1 MPRDQNG
8 NVVPPSGTIVNLGDD
23 ILPSQHNPVVT
34 DYAAMIEQSL
44 SRDGQGG
51 MRAPLSMNNFR
62 ITNVGTATVPT
73 DAVNMAQAT
82 SLGTPVGTVV
92 DYAGA
97 NAPSGWM
104 LCYGQSLSRAAY
116 PSLFA
121 AIGTTYGT
129 ASGSTFNLPDCR
141 GRVSAGADN
150 MGGAAAD
157 RLGADGGMSGVSV
170 GSTGGE
176 QARLMDIS
184 EIPGHTHGGGSLAAS
199 SSGGHTHFMFTSESF
214 GDGVADPTSTTTV
227 ARSATIGGN
236 ASYRT
241 RRGTVN
247 ATLGLTSSS
256 GAHTHTITGA
266 TASSGSGAAHP
277 NVQPTIVFNKII
289 KVQ

>member
-73 DAVNMAQAT
+73 DAVSMAQAT

-116 PSLFA
+116 PALFA
-121 AIGTTYGT
+121 VIGTTYGT

-150 MGGAAAD
+150 MGGAAAG
-157 RLGADGGMSGVSV
+157 RLGADGGMSGVAI
-170 GSTGGE
+170 GSTGGD
-176 QARLMDIS
+176 QTHSLTIAQMPAHD
-184 EIPGHTHGGGSLAAS
+184 HGGIRTQVSVPNTGWGTSGGNIGTIPSGRMVVGSGNRELTEDLES
-199 SSGGHTHFMFTSESF
+199 LRSSGQSQTLNLSG
-214 GDGVADPTSTTTV
+214 
-227 ARSATIGGN
+227 SAN
-236 ASYRT
+236 
-241 RRGTVN
+241 
-247 ATLGLTSSS
+247 TSS
-256 GAHTHTITGA
+256 A
-266 TASSGSGAAHP
+266 GSGQAHP
-277 NVQPTIVFNKII
+277 NVQPTIVFNKIM